1 MAVIHGKDM
10 RLLRW
15 ILLRI
20 KKSLTHWTETK
31 KAADASRPVDRD
43 YAYLIELGYLHRKR
57 LLRDPRI
64 TKVDVALAGRHLVI
78 VAYKEN
84 ASS

>member
-1 MAVIHGKDM
+1 M
-10 RLLRW
+10 LRS

-20 KKSLTHWTETK
+20 KKSLRHWRRRK
-31 KAADASRPVDRD
+31 KAADESRPMNPDF
-43 YAYLIELGYLHRKR
+43 AYLIELGYLHKKR
-57 LLRDPRI
+57 LLRDPMI

-78 VAYKEN
+78 IAYKEN

>member
-1 MAVIHGKDM
+1 M
-10 RLLRW
+10 RLLRS

-20 KKSLTHWTETK
+20 RKSLRHWRRRK
-31 KAADASRPVDRD
+31 KAADESRPMNPDF
-43 YAYLIELGYLHRKR
+43 AYLIELGYLHKKR

-78 VAYKEN
+78 IAYKEN

>member
-1 MAVIHGKDM
+1 M
-10 RLLRW
+10 RLLRS

-20 KKSLTHWTETK
+20 RKSLRHWRRRK
-31 KAADASRPVDRD
+31 KAADESRPMNPDF
-43 YAYLIELGYLHRKR
+43 AYLIELGYLHKKR
-57 LLRDPRI
+57 LLRDPMI

-78 VAYKEN
+78 IAYKEN

>member
-1 MAVIHGKDM
+1 M
-10 RLLRW
+10 RLLRS

-20 KKSLTHWTETK
+20 GKSLRHWRRRK
-31 KAADASRPVDRD
+31 KAADESRPMNPDF
-43 YAYLIELGYLHRKR
+43 AYLIELGYLHKKR

-78 VAYKEN
+78 IAYKEN